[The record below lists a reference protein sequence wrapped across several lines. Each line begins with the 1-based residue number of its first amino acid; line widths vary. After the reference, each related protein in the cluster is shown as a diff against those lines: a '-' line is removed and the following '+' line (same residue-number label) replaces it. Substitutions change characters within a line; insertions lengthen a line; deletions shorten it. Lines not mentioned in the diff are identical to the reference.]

1 MSLFLFGDRC
11 TQKIEIRC
19 HTYLGDDSD
28 NGLTTGCKAP
38 QSLPVVAQDTCSE
51 LLLFN
56 KTLFSLTHF
65 APGVLA
71 HVAQSAGA
79 GTDKFTGCGSL
90 RFFVDIAKSIR
101 CLCWSWLGKG
111 WKRAQQHKMAL
122 NRQLSQQKQLSAEK

>member
-1 MSLFLFGDRC
+1 M
-11 TQKIEIRC
+11 
-19 HTYLGDDSD
+19 
-28 NGLTTGCKAP
+28 
-38 QSLPVVAQDTCSE
+38 QSTPEFASVAQDTCSE